1 MDMLLGNRDV
11 MGNSDMVQTMLPLL
25 EQAYTKDYDLNQ
37 RLNSNNDEIRKEAQI
52 EQQSILEKA
61 LSSYEKIYK
70 DAKDEALNSNLS
82 TEEQSAAFERWQE
95 SFQAYLSLQEQIA
108 ENTKT
113 IADIEESNAL
123 SKLSTEL
130 GDMLSVVA
138 EIKNQKS
145 TNNTLVFRQSMNVEE
160 IIGKLKEIAGVKNP
174 ELASVLGEILDDK
187 ANASIWG

>member
-1 MDMLLGNRDV
+1 M
-11 MGNSDMVQTMLPLL
+11 
-25 EQAYTKDYDLNQ
+25 KDYDLNQ
-37 RLNSNNDEIRKEAQI
+37 RLNSSDENVRKEALV

-61 LSSYEKIYK
+61 LNSYEKIYK
-70 DAKDEALNSNLS
+70 DAKDEALNTNLS

-95 SFQAYLSLQEQIA
+95 TFQAYLSLQEQIA

-130 GDMLSVVA
+130 GDMLSIVA

-145 TNNTLVFRQSMNVEE
+145 TNNTLVFRQSLSEEE
-160 IIGKLKEIAGVKNP
+160 IIAKLKEVAGAKNP
-174 ELASVLGEILDDK
+174 ELASVLGEILNDK
-187 ANASIWG
+187 QNASIWG